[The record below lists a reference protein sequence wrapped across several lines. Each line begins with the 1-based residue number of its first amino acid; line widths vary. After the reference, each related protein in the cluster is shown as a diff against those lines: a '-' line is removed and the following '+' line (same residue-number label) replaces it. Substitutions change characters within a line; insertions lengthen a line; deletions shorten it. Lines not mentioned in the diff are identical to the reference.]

1 MCEKH
6 TIKKQMTGIGI
17 VYISGQ
23 MSDKIWFK
31 TKETEKGKYFE
42 VRNSKIKWL
51 LLISKKN
58 GLKFVTDWFPAL
70 IHHISFYY
78 KRCNVSYIFIS
89 EGCNKTKTFFNE
101 AFDLW
106 FHKKEHSLKV
116 YNFLSIQKLW
126 ISWVLNVMIFS

>member
-31 TKETEKGKYFE
+31 TKETEKGMRKYFD

-58 GLKFVTDWFPAL
+58 GLKFVTDFRHWYTTF
-70 IHHISFYY
+70 H
-78 KRCNVSYIFIS
+78 FI
-89 EGCNKTKTFFNE
+89 TKD
-101 AFDLW
+101 A
-106 FHKKEHSLKV
+106 
-116 YNFLSIQKLW
+116 
-126 ISWVLNVMIFS
+126 M